1 MSQAMP
7 QPLAKSG
14 LCDTVLSIIGGML
27 MPESEA
33 GAESDPPPIQTD
45 APRRLDIIDLLRGL
59 VLVLMV
65 LDHTRDY
72 FNKDALAFDPLDLE
86 KTTPVLFFTRW
97 ITHLCAPT
105 FVFLSGV
112 SIFLQQARGKTEWRL
127 TGHLLGRGLW
137 LVVLELTLISFGF
150 NFGYPFFFLQVIFAI
165 GVGMILMAVLH
176 WLPGR
181 SVLIIG
187 IALVAGHGLLG
198 GVKAETLQG
207 TDQVIWRLAMEPGGL
222 GSLPGMIVYPVI
234 PWLGIM
240 CLGYG
245 LGFIFQLEALS
256 RRRAITLL
264 AAGFLGLFL
273 ILRLP
278 NLYGD
283 QNPWEWQNN
292 PGLMMLDILN
302 VSKYPP
308 SLDYTLLMLG
318 LAMCLCLTLTH
329 LPRLLQMPLLAFGRT
344 PFLTYLLHI
353 YLVHGGALLLGL
365 AQGIPL
371 AHFTNFLGNP
381 GQLAPDGWGLSL
393 WQVYLVWLV
402 ILCLLYPVS
411 RAYARYRMT
420 HRQWW
425 LSYL

>member
-1 MSQAMP
+1 MA
-7 QPLAKSG
+7 
-14 LCDTVLSIIGGML
+14 
-27 MPESEA
+27 ESEA
-33 GAESDPPPIQTD
+33 NSPMIETD
-45 APRRLDIIDLLRGL
+45 APRRLEMIDLLRGL
-59 VLVLMV
+59 VLLLMV

-86 KTTPVLFFTRW
+86 KTTTLLFFTRW

-112 SIFLQQARGKTEWRL
+112 SIFLQQMRGKTEWRL
-127 TGHLLGRGLW
+127 SGYLLTRGLW
-137 LVVLELTLISFGF
+137 LIALEVTLISFGF

-165 GVGMILMAVLH
+165 GAGMILMAMLH

-187 IALVAGHGLLG
+187 IALIAGHGFFG
-198 GVKAETLQG
+198 TIKAETLQG
-207 TDQVIWRLAMEPGGL
+207 ADQTIWRLAMEPGGL
-222 GSLPGMIVYPVI
+222 GALPGLIVYPVI

-245 LGFIFQLEALS
+245 LGFIFLMETLA
-256 RRRAITLL
+256 RRRAIMLL
-264 AAGFLGLFL
+264 AAGFLGAFL
-273 ILRLP
+273 TLRLP

-283 QNPWEWQNN
+283 QNPWEWQSN
-292 PGLMMLDILN
+292 PGLMLLDILN

-308 SLDYTLLMLG
+308 SLDYTLLTLG
-318 LAMCLCLTLTH
+318 FAMCLALSLTH
-329 LPRLLQMPLLAFGRT
+329 LPRFFRSSLLTFGRT

-353 YLVHGGALLLGL
+353 YIVHGGALLLGL
-365 AQGIPL
+365 AQGIPA

-381 GQLAPDGWGLSL
+381 GQLAQYGWGINLL
-393 WQVYLVWLV
+393 ATYGVWLL

>member
-1 MSQAMP
+1 M
-7 QPLAKSG
+7 
-14 LCDTVLSIIGGML
+14 
-27 MPESEA
+27 A
-33 GAESDPPPIQTD
+33 GADQPPIETD
-45 APRRLDIIDLLRGL
+45 VPRRFDLIDLLRGL

-72 FNKDALAFDPLDLE
+72 FHRDALLFDPLDLE
-86 KTTPVLFFTRW
+86 KTTPILFFTRW

-105 FVFLSGV
+105 FVFLAGV
-112 SIFLQQARGKTEWRL
+112 SICLQQARGKTEWRL
-127 TGHLLGRGLW
+127 SGYLLTRGLW
-137 LVVLELTLISFGF
+137 LIALEVTVVSFGF
-150 NFGYPFFFLQVIFAI
+150 NFQFPFFFLQVIFAL
-165 GVGMILMAVLH
+165 GVGMILMSVLH

-187 IALVAGHGLLG
+187 VVLIAGHGLLG
-198 GVKAETLQG
+198 GIKAESLQG
-207 TDQVIWRLAMEPGGL
+207 TDQIIWRLAMEPGGL
-222 GSLPGMIVYPVI
+222 GTLPGMIIYPVI

-245 LGFIFQLEALS
+245 LGPVFRMETLA
-256 RRRAITLL
+256 RRRAIILL
-264 AAGFLGLFL
+264 AAGFLGLCL

-283 QNPWEWQNN
+283 QAPWEWQSN
-292 PGLMMLDILN
+292 PGLMVLDILN

-308 SLDYTLLMLG
+308 SLDYTLLTLG
-318 LAMCLCLTLTH
+318 LAMCAILTLSH
-329 LPRLLQMPLLAFGRT
+329 LPKFMQTPLLVFGRT

-353 YLVHGGALLLGL
+353 YIVHTGALLLGL

-381 GQLAPDGWGLSL
+381 GQLARDGWGISL
-393 WQVYLVWLV
+393 WQVYVVWLV
-402 ILCLLYPVS
+402 TLSLLYPVS
-411 RAYARYRMT
+411 RLYAQYRMR
-420 HRQWW
+420 HRKWW